1 MALRFNPPPGWPPPP
16 PGWLPPPDWKP
27 DPAWPPAPPGW
38 QYVIND
44 PQDEESDDDGGIGW
58 GDT

>member
-27 DPAWPPAPPGW
+27 DPSWPTAPPGW

-44 PQDEESDDDGGIGW
+44 PPDDGPEDDGAVGW
-58 GDT
+58 NDI

>member
-27 DPAWPPAPPGW
+27 DPSWPTAPPGW

-44 PQDEESDDDGGIGW
+44 PPEDGSEDDDGVGW
-58 GDT
+58 TDT